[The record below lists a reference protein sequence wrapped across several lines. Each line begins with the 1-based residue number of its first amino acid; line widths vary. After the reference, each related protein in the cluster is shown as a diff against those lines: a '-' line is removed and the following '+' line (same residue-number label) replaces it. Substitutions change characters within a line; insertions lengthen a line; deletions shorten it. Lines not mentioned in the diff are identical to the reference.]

1 MLKGENKGGV
11 VLMVKGELEGR
22 DGLNRFKLAG
32 EDGEGKGRDSGVNWR
47 LGLIDT
53 IS

>member
-1 MLKGENKGGV
+1 MLREKKGV
-11 VLMVKGELEGR
+11 VVLVVRGELEGR
-22 DGLNRFKLAG
+22 DGLNRFKLRG
-32 EDGEGKGRDSGVNWR
+32 EEGEGKGRDSGVNWR